1 MKILPFMLAGG
12 VLLLSGCTGMKSEFD
27 CTETAD
33 NGCLTMDEANNRAR
47 AKTEG
52 DKQQVRLPKLAEVT
66 PMPAQPSVTS
76 VSVESSRMPVVT
88 APASV
93 AVAAVSPSALQPAAV
108 VGSAP
113 RNPFRG
119 DSTPVRPAVV
129 SPVPVTT
136 PSVSGMTVVGTFAP
150 SAWADTGMQPPVRL
164 PSGTARLWIAAW
176 VDEDQVYHQPSVVS
190 FEVAPARWATQGGS

>member
-47 AKTEG
+47 VKTEG

-66 PMPAQPSVTS
+66 PMPVQPSVTS
-76 VSVESSRMPVVT
+76 VSVAPSRTPVVT

-129 SPVPVTT
+129 SAAPVTT
-136 PSVSGMTVVGTFAP
+136 PSVSGMTVAGTFAP

>member
-1 MKILPFMLAGG
+1 MKILPCMLAGG
-12 VLLLSGCTGMKSEFD
+12 ALLLSGCAGMKSEFD

-66 PMPAQPSVTS
+66 PVPVQPSVTS
-76 VSVESSRMPVVT
+76 VSVAPSRKPVVT
-88 APASV
+88 APVSV
-93 AVAAVSPSALQPAAV
+93 AVAPVRPSAIQPAAV
-108 VGSAP
+108 AGSAP
-113 RNPFRG
+113 HNPFRG
-119 DSTPVRPAVV
+119 GSSPARPAGA
-129 SPVPVTT
+129 SPAPVTT
-136 PSVSGMTVVGTFAP
+136 PSVSGMTVASTSAP

-190 FEVAPARWATQGGS
+190 FEVAPARWATQEGR

>member
-66 PMPAQPSVTS
+66 PVPVQPSVTS
-76 VSVESSRMPVVT
+76 VSVAPSRTPVVMD
-88 APASV
+88 PVSV
-93 AVAAVSPSALQPAAV
+93 AAAAVRPSAIQPAAV
-108 VGSAP
+108 AGSAP

-119 DSTPVRPAVV
+119 DNAPARPTVA
-129 SPVPVTT
+129 SPAPVTT
-136 PSVSGMTVVGTFAP
+136 PSVSGMTVASTSAP

-190 FEVAPARWATQGGS
+190 FEVAPARWATREGS

>member
-12 VLLLSGCTGMKSEFD
+12 VLLLSGCAGMKSEFD

-33 NGCLTMDEANNRAR
+33 NGCITMDEANNRAR

-66 PMPAQPSVTS
+66 LMPVQPSVTS
-76 VSVESSRMPVVT
+76 VSAAPSRTPVVT
-88 APASV
+88 APVSV
-93 AVAAVSPSALQPAAV
+93 AVAPVRPSAIQPATV
-108 VGSAP
+108 VDSAPLNSFRGGSAP
-113 RNPFRG
+113 A
-119 DSTPVRPAVV
+119 RPAA
-129 SPVPVTT
+129 SVTT
-136 PSVSGMTVVGTFAP
+136 PSVSGMTVASTSAP

-176 VDEDQVYHQPSVVS
+176 VDEDLVYHQPSVVS
-190 FEVAPARWATQGGS
+190 FEVAPARWATQEGS

>member
-1 MKILPFMLAGG
+1 MKILPFMLAGSA
-12 VLLLSGCTGMKSEFD
+12 LLLSGCAGMKSEFD

-52 DKQQVRLPKLAEVT
+52 EKQQVRLPKLAEVT
-66 PMPAQPSVTS
+66 P
-76 VSVESSRMPVVT
+76 VVT
-88 APASV
+88 APVSV
-93 AVAAVSPSALQPAAV
+93 AVAPVRPSAIQPAAV
-108 VGSAP
+108 AGSAP

-119 DSTPVRPAVV
+119 DSAPARPA
-129 SPVPVTT
+129 PVTT
-136 PSVSGMTVVGTFAP
+136 PSVSGMTVASTSAP

-176 VDEDQVYHQPSVVS
+176 IDEDQVYHQPSVVS
-190 FEVAPARWATQGGS
+190 FEVAPARWATQEGS

>member
-1 MKILPFMLAGG
+1 MKILPFMLAGSA
-12 VLLLSGCTGMKSEFD
+12 LLLSGCAGMKSEFD

-52 DKQQVRLPKLAEVT
+52 DKPQVRLPKLAEVT
-66 PMPAQPSVTS
+66 PVSVEPSVTS
-76 VSVESSRMPVVT
+76 VSVASSRTPVVT

-93 AVAAVSPSALQPAAV
+93 AVAPVRPSAIQPAV
-108 VGSAP
+108 VAGSAP
-113 RNPFRG
+113 HNPFRG
-119 DSTPVRPAVV
+119 GSTPARPAGT
-129 SPVPVTT
+129 SPAPVTT
-136 PSVSGMTVVGTFAP
+136 TSVSGMTVASTSAP

-164 PSGTARLWIAAW
+164 PAGTARLWIAAW

-190 FEVAPARWATQGGS
+190 FEVAPARWATQEGN

>member
-1 MKILPFMLAGG
+1 MKILPFMLAGSA
-12 VLLLSGCTGMKSEFD
+12 LLLSGCAGMKSEFD

-52 DKQQVRLPKLAEVT
+52 EKQQVRLPKLAEVT
-66 PMPAQPSVTS
+66 PVPVQPSVTS
-76 VSVESSRMPVVT
+76 VSAAPSRTPVVT
-88 APASV
+88 APVSV
-93 AVAAVSPSALQPAAV
+93 AAAPVRPSAIQPAAV
-108 VGSAP
+108 AGSAP

-119 DSTPVRPAVV
+119 DSAPARPAVA
-129 SPVPVTT
+129 SPAPVTT
-136 PSVSGMTVVGTFAP
+136 PSVSGMTVASNASP

-190 FEVAPARWATQGGS
+190 FEVAPARWATQEGS

>member
-1 MKILPFMLAGG
+1 MKILPFMLAGC

-27 CTETAD
+27 CADTAL

-47 AKTEG
+47 VKTEG
-52 DKQQVRLPKLAEVT
+52 EKQQIRLPELAEVK
-66 PMPAQPSVTS
+66 PVTVVSPVVATAS
-76 VSVESSRMPVVT
+76 VSSRSVSTAAQAPVAT
-88 APASV
+88 ASV
-93 AVAAVSPSALQPAAV
+93 RAEPVNGTS
-108 VGSAP
+108 P

-119 DSTPVRPAVV
+119 DTLPPRPVVTSSATAAPV
-129 SPVPVTT
+129 SA
-136 PSVSGMTVVGTFAP
+136 SGMTVASTSAP

-190 FEVAPARWATQGGS
+190 FEVAPARWATQGGN

>member
-1 MKILPFMLAGG
+1 MKILPFMLAGSA
-12 VLLLSGCTGMKSEFD
+12 LLLSGCAGMKSEFD

-52 DKQQVRLPKLAEVT
+52 DKPQVRLPKLAEVT
-66 PMPAQPSVTS
+66 PVSVEPSVTS
-76 VSVESSRMPVVT
+76 VSVASSRTPVVT

-93 AVAAVSPSALQPAAV
+93 AVAPVRPSAIQPAV
-108 VGSAP
+108 VAGSAP

-119 DSTPVRPAVV
+119 GSTPARPAGT
-129 SPVPVTT
+129 SPAPVTT
-136 PSVSGMTVVGTFAP
+136 TSVSGMTVASTSAP

-164 PSGTARLWIAAW
+164 PAGTARLWIAAW

-190 FEVAPARWATQGGS
+190 FEVAPARWATQEGS

>member
-52 DKQQVRLPKLAEVT
+52 DKQQVRLPPLAEVKPLSAMPPVTTTVSVSARSSVT
-66 PMPAQPSVTS
+66 PVPPAVATVSAPSV
-76 VSVESSRMPVVT
+76 PVAT
-88 APASV
+88 I
-93 AVAAVSPSALQPAAV
+93 
-108 VGSAP
+108 AP

-119 DSTPVRPAVV
+119 DNAPARPTVA
-129 SPVPVTT
+129 SPAPVTT
-136 PSVSGMTVVGTFAP
+136 PSVSGMTVASTSAP

-190 FEVAPARWATQGGS
+190 FEVAPARWATQEGS